1 MMRSVSLRL
10 PRSPGKTL
18 NIVSEL
24 ELMPVSL
31 FEALPQ
37 EFHSVNLLCHHFVAA
52 PRGREA

>member
-1 MMRSVSLRL
+1 MPSVSLRL

-52 PRGREA
+52 PQVREP

>member
-1 MMRSVSLRL
+1 MPSVSLRL
-10 PRSPGKTL
+10 PRSPDKTL

-31 FEALPQ
+31 FEALPR

-52 PRGREA
+52 PQGREP